1 MGFLDILFHLLGF
14 AAPALALGLLLPLAS
29 RFLLSPARIVTGFW
43 AQAAIVSASGLAV
56 LGGGLWF
63 FSQDG
68 KMATY
73 GALVVVAC
81 AVQWTLAGAWRR

>member
-1 MGFLDILFHLLGF
+1 MGFFNILVHLLGF
-14 AAPALALGLLLPLAS
+14 AAPAVALGLLMPLAA
-29 RFLLSPARIVTGFW
+29 RFLLAPGHIVTGFW
-43 AQAAIVSASGLAV
+43 SQAAIVMACGVAV